1 MSVDDKVAQPGD
13 LLLEGVVNGD
23 DSLCLWRRLYQMADM
38 FNITFLGRGERD
50 M

>member
-1 MSVDDKVAQPGD
+1 VPVDDKVVQPGD

-23 DSLCLWRRLYQMADM
+23 GSLCLWKRLHQMADM
-38 FNITFLGRGERD
+38 FNITFLGRGEKG